1 MNTRR
6 NKPPNY
12 AWPRETTDWDARCVF
27 EVIRSN
33 DGIRRSDAINR
44 ALRAGA
50 LVYASD
56 CPDVAPVEKY
66 LADEKDLSN
75 G

>member
-6 NKPPNY
+6 NEPPNY

-33 DGIRRSDAINR
+33 EGIRRSDPINR
-44 ALRAGA
+44 ALRTGA

-56 CPDVAPVEKY
+56 FPDVAPVEKY

>member
-1 MNTRR
+1 MNAKGYTY
-6 NKPPNY
+6 P
-12 AWPRETTDWDARCVF
+12 WHGETPEWDARRVL
-27 EVIRSN
+27 EKIRHN
-33 DGIRRSDAINR
+33 EDIRRTDTIIR
-44 ALRAGA
+44 ALRTGA

-56 CPDVAPVEKY
+56 FPEVAPTEKY